1 VNGTETP
8 EVTRAGDSAAVV
20 RFANRLDPAINT
32 RVLRLAAAV
41 QAWKVPGVRD
51 VVPAFH
57 TVTVHFDP
65 VRTSVQDLVD
75 RLIAESRTP
84 VRDNDT
90 QPARPVEIPVCYG
103 GELGP
108 DLAAVAA
115 WASLDEAAVIA
126 IHSLATYR
134 VYMLGFLPGF
144 AYLGAVDEQIAIPR
158 LSRPRLHVPSGSV
171 GIAGRQTGVYP
182 FDSPGGWHLI
192 GRTPLVMFD
201 AGRPHPSLLTPG
213 DQVIFHPIGRMEYD
227 QAVSGAERPA

>member
-1 VNGTETP
+1 VNGTGTP
-8 EVTRAGDSAAVV
+8 EVILAGDSAAVV
-20 RFANRLDPAINT
+20 RFADRLDPAINA
-32 RVLRLAAAV
+32 RVLQLAAAV
-41 QAWKVPGVRD
+41 HAWNMTGVRD

-65 VRTSVQDLVD
+65 MRTSIQDLVD
-75 RLIAESRTP
+75 RLIAECRTP
-84 VRDNDT
+84 VHDGI

-103 GELGP
+103 GDLGP

-126 IHSLATYR
+126 THWRATYR

-158 LSRPRLHVPSGSV
+158 LSRPRLHVPAGSV

-182 FDSPGGWHLI
+182 FESPGGWHLI
-192 GRTPLVMFD
+192 GRTPLVMFE

-227 QAVSGAERPA
+227 RAVSRAEPPA